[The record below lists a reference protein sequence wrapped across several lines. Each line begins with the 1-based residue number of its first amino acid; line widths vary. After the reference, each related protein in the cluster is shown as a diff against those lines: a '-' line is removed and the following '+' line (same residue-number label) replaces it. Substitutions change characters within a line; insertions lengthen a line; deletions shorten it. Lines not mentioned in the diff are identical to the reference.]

1 MTNDNNLRSWA
12 LVIGVLL
19 IVALGALGVVFA
31 VRESMDQAREVFQP
45 VNDMTSNLGTQVAS
59 ALNPTPTVIPDP
71 VTIIYQVRSLARLE
85 TIQYSIEKVV
95 TAETGQGVFGPLFG
109 DRLLFVAHGEV
120 IAGIDLQKLGPQDMW
135 VEGGILYVRLPQT
148 EIFVA
153 TLNNEKSYVYDRDTG
168 LLTHGDVNLETTAR
182 QAAEDAIEQAAIED
196 GILEQARLNAEIYME
211 RLLDTLGFEDVIFVQ
226 PTFVQPTQVP

>member
-1 MTNDNNLRSWA
+1 MTNNNNLRSWA

-19 IVALGALGVVFA
+19 IVAMGALGVVLA
-31 VRESMDQAREVFQP
+31 VRESTDRAQEALQP
-45 VNDMTSNLGTQVAS
+45 VSDMTSNLGTQVAS
-59 ALNPTPTVIPDP
+59 ALNPTPTIIPDP
-71 VTIIYQVRSLARLE
+71 ITVIYQVRTLARLE
-85 TIQYSIEKVV
+85 TIQYSIEKVI
-95 TAETGQGVFGPLFG
+95 TAETGQGVFAPLFG

-135 VEGGILYVRLPQT
+135 VEGGVLYVHLPEP

-153 TLNNEKSYVYDRDTG
+153 TLNNDKSYVYDRDTG
-168 LLTHGDVNLETTAR
+168 LLTHGDINLETSAR

-196 GILEQARLNAEIYME
+196 GILEQARLNGEIYME

-226 PTFVQPTQVP
+226 APQAP

>member
-31 VRESMDQAREVFQP
+31 VRESMEQAREVFQP

-226 PTFVQPTQVP
+226 PTLVP